1 MIVLKLIQPNKCTD
15 DSPASTSETPT
26 ASRDTEEEQEVAVVS
41 PSQKFV
47 WDANSMVG
55 NISEV

>member
-1 MIVLKLIQPNKCTD
+1 MIQPNKCTD
-15 DSPASTSETPT
+15 ESPAPTSETPT
-26 ASRDTEEEQEVAVVS
+26 ASRDTEEEEQEVAVVS

>member
-1 MIVLKLIQPNKCTD
+1 MIQPNKCTD

-26 ASRDTEEEQEVAVVS
+26 ASRDTEEQEQEVAVVS